1 MNPGGA
7 GIPPRRPWPALSPAT
22 PRGAYFLGPWGRCW
36 WQRAAFFSTCLL
48 GECPDPRRTPV
59 SPRAPCES
67 PAREDENHSQPHT
80 GILSVCSVPAA
91 VFTSAGP
98 AAGQRSPGVSRPWGG
113 VEPETPLRGN
123 PLGYERRCGSCR
135 AGCPGLGESQ
145 GREARLLTGCLQYL
159 GQVEPGGRGSDAL
172 DQSPSRAS

>member
-7 GIPPRRPWPALSPAT
+7 GIPPPAPGRHLARPPLGAPTFWDPGAAAGGRGQLSSVPASSASVQT
-22 PRGAYFLGPWGRCW
+22 P
-36 WQRAAFFSTCLL
+36 
-48 GECPDPRRTPV
+48 GEPPSLPVPPV
-59 SPRAPCES
+59 SPQHVKTRITAS
-67 PAREDENHSQPHT
+67 LTQV
-80 GILSVCSVPAA
+80 LSVCSVPAA